1 MQVTAKVMVLT
12 ERCSH
17 FMKRTLTLCFI
28 LLLICSTALAY
39 VGNRNTR
46 KFHEDYC
53 DSVRAM
59 ADHNKVYIETREEAI
74 ERGFVPCKRCRP

>member
-1 MQVTAKVMVLT
+1 
-12 ERCSH
+12 
-17 FMKRTLTLCFI
+17 MKRLLLIAAF
-28 LLLICSTALAY
+28 LLLICSTALAF

-59 ADHNKVYIETREEAI
+59 ADLWVVR
-74 ERGFVPCKRCRP
+74 

>member
-1 MQVTAKVMVLT
+1 
-12 ERCSH
+12 
-17 FMKRTLTLCFI
+17 MKRI
-28 LLLICSTALAY
+28 LSFCVIFLLIYSTAFAY
-39 VGNRNTR
+39 VGNRNSR

-74 ERGFVPCKRCRP
+74 NNGYVPCKRCRP

>member
-1 MQVTAKVMVLT
+1 
-12 ERCSH
+12 
-17 FMKRTLTLCFI
+17 MKRLLLIATI
-28 LLLICSTALAY
+28 LLLICSTALSF

-59 ADHNKVYIETREEAI
+59 ADHNKVYIASREDAI
-74 ERGFVPCKRCRP
+74 AQGYVPCKRCRP

>member
-1 MQVTAKVMVLT
+1 MTGI
-12 ERCSH
+12 EDI
-17 FMKRTLTLCFI
+17 MKRTLTLCFI
-28 LLLICSTALAY
+28 LFMICSTALAY

-74 ERGFVPCKRCRP
+74 DRGFVPCKRCRP